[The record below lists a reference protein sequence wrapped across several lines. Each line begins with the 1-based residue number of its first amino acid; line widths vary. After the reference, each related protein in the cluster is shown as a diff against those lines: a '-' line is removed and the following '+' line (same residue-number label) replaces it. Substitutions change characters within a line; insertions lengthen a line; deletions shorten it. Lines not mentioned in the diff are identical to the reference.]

1 MKPTRR
7 LLIYTLSTALLA
19 TPATA
24 KDIWQPLSPGSGA
37 KRLDDAEA
45 PRLDSYREAVHKARS
60 MTHDPR
66 TRELVRQQGLD
77 LLSVTWED
85 TGRYK
90 GSSVGPNISDM
101 TIQVGV
107 KNGAGHYDLAL
118 MPVIRYSNFEDKTAD
133 VDPRQ
138 FTLLVGNEKG
148 GELKRVSLREFL
160 EDPTRYLHNARSWLH
175 PKKSLLADRDTKVL
189 VSAQACF
196 LPVPKEGKAEFNPVL
211 FNYQSETGNPAVL
224 SILVTRQGTS
234 TTIIDN
240 KRDQSYG
247 AWGQRLFHNQNGQR
261 ASLTGQRMTDFAKTK
276 EGQSV
281 ISDPASLDV
290 KKSSGLNMV
299 LLIQVPLKQKERFAR
314 DGWGIYADQAMPMA
328 SGVAKK
334 ADTRSLG
341 AASDVEAAVI
351 GHGSF
356 EGPYTEIGDLSI
368 ERDTRFPVRVTVQ
381 FYKATATG
389 VASSEDIKQIKEEI
403 DSIYAQGD
411 AVGSLVVAG
420 ETGRPTEYEGSK
432 VQPPHWW
439 DDFWERHERNTGESR
454 GQAISR
460 LKTLMGHDYRMK
472 PVSELYVA
480 EKLRLDPSE
489 KARKSKRGSI
499 LSWFNN

>member
-1 MKPTRR
+1 MKLFRR
-7 LLIYTLSTALLA
+7 LSIIPAILA
-19 TPATA
+19 TIAQPVQGT
-24 KDIWQPLSPGSGA
+24 DLWQPVSQGAFA
-37 KRLDDAEA
+37 KRPAPTEPPKADA
-45 PRLDSYREAVHKARS
+45 YREAILKAQT
-60 MTHDPR
+60 MTGDQR
-66 TRELVRQQGLD
+66 TRTLVEAQGLNIMN
-77 LLSVTWED
+77 VTWED

-107 KNGAGHYDLAL
+107 KKPGGDYDLTL
-118 MPVIRYSNFEDKTAD
+118 MPVIRYNNYEDKTAD
-133 VDPRQ
+133 LDPRQ

-148 GELKRVSLREFL
+148 KDLKRISLREFL
-160 EDPTRYLHNARSWLH
+160 EDPTKYLHNARSWLN
-175 PKKSLLADRDTKVL
+175 PKKSLLADRDTRVL

-211 FNYQSETGNPAVL
+211 FNYQSVSGDPAVL

-240 KRDQSYG
+240 KRDASYG

-261 ASLTGQRMTDFAKTK
+261 ASLTGQRMSDFANTK
-276 EGQSV
+276 EGQTV
-281 ISDPASLDV
+281 ITDKANLDV

-299 LLIQVPLKQKERFAR
+299 LLIQVPLKQKERPHRSAF
-314 DGWGIYADQAMPMA
+314 GQGIAADMAMPMA
-328 SGVAKK
+328 AMKKSAAKDDY
-334 ADTRSLG
+334 AEEE
-341 AASDVEAAVI
+341 SDVEAAVI
-351 GHGSF
+351 GHGDF
-356 EGPYTEIGDLSI
+356 EGPYTEIADLSI

-389 VASSEDIKQIKEEI
+389 VASAEDIKQIKQEI
-403 DSIYAQGD
+403 DTIYSQGD

-439 DDFWERHERNTGESR
+439 DEFWERHERNTGETR
-454 GQAISR
+454 AQAISR
-460 LKTLMGHDYRMK
+460 LKKLMGDDYRLK

-480 EKLRLDPSE
+480 EKLRKE
-489 KARKSKRGSI
+489 KRRSI
-499 LSWFNN
+499 FSLFMKE